1 MIFSKFEGENPKL
14 WKSCCKNYFEMYSVD
29 SSVWVRVSTMHFEG
43 SAARWLQPV
52 EHCIRTVSW
61 NELCSWIHE
70 CFGRDQLEILIRQLY
85 HIKQTGS
92 VHEYIDKFCELVD
105 QLNAYSRNVEP
116 LYYTIRFIDG
126 FRDDIKFLVVAQ
138 RPKELDTAC
147 CLALL
152 QEVSKTILSFF
163 FSSAQATHAS
173 KE

>member
-1 MIFSKFEGENPKL
+1 
-14 WKSCCKNYFEMYSVD
+14 
-29 SSVWVRVSTMHFEG
+29 
-43 SAARWLQPV
+43 
-52 EHCIRTVSW
+52 
-61 NELCSWIHE
+61 
-70 CFGRDQLEILIRQLY
+70 
-85 HIKQTGS
+85 
-92 VHEYIDKFCELVD
+92 
-105 QLNAYSRNVEP
+105 VEP

-173 KE
+173 KEWWCYWHQEQFIGAKAAMNSGQGGSTVSLQDG